1 VRDRPPRLLSW
12 ILAGQSHYPDYL
24 LRAEGR
30 RRAGA
35 GLVGEYLFHHLRDE
49 NAFSTSVAIVY
60 VLAHFLLRFLFRFL
74 LGGY

>member
-1 VRDRPPRLLSW
+1 VRDRPPRLLPW

-30 RRAGA
+30 RRSGA

-49 NAFSTSVAIVY
+49 FAFTTSVAMVY
-60 VLAHFLLRFLFRFL
+60 VLARFLLRFL